1 MVVENWGINDSDG
14 NSPTFSSQSDSLQVK
29 SPILVKQT
37 DWCYILGSP
46 EPQNLIKWNF
56 MLETIPIFLFI
67 VVGVFLII
75 LLILWFLLPFAIFG
89 TKDKLNDLIN
99 ETKKTNDQ
107 LEKLRAL
114 FVTRIKLQKDSKSL
128 TKESKSED

>member
-1 MVVENWGINDSDG
+1 MKKFWFVVFFGFG
-14 NSPTFSSQSDSLQVK
+14 L
-29 SPILVKQT
+29 
-37 DWCYILGSP
+37 CGSP
-46 EPQNLIKWNF
+46 EPQNLIKWDF

>member
-1 MVVENWGINDSDG
+1 MEYYVGKYTYYIFIIGI
-14 NSPTFSSQSDSLQVK
+14 
-29 SPILVKQT
+29 
-37 DWCYILGSP
+37 
-46 EPQNLIKWNF
+46 
-56 MLETIPIFLFI
+56 LFI
-67 VVGVFLII
+67 II

>member
-1 MVVENWGINDSDG
+1 
-14 NSPTFSSQSDSLQVK
+14 
-29 SPILVKQT
+29 
-37 DWCYILGSP
+37 LGSHEP
-46 EPQNLIKWNF
+46 ENLIKWNF
-56 MLETIPIFLFI
+56 MLDTIPLFLLIVGAVFI
-67 VVGVFLII
+67 IL

-114 FVTRIKLQKDSKSL
+114 FVTSIKQQKDSKSL

>member
-1 MVVENWGINDSDG
+1 MVKPFIEN
-14 NSPTFSSQSDSLQVK
+14 
-29 SPILVKQT
+29 QT

-46 EPQNLIKWNF
+46 EPQNLIKWDF

>member
-1 MVVENWGINDSDG
+1 MVKPFIE
-14 NSPTFSSQSDSLQVK
+14 
-29 SPILVKQT
+29 KQT
-37 DWCYILGSP
+37 DWWYKLGSP